1 MSASA
6 SDPSAMARLTDDSLY
21 DTWRLLRYT
30 YGLVPIVAGLDKF
43 ANLLVSWS
51 DYLNPVLVDLLP
63 VEPTTFM
70 WVVGVIEIAAGLAV
84 LTRWPREAAYV
95 VALWL
100 LLIAVNLVLAGQFD
114 VAVRDVVMAIGAVAL
129 ARLTPSSGSAG

>member
-1 MSASA
+1 MSDAASE
-6 SDPSAMARLTDDSLY
+6 PAMAQLEEDSLY

-43 ANLLVSWS
+43 ATVLVNWS
-51 DYLNPVLVDLLP
+51 DYLDPLVVDLLP
-63 VEPTTFM
+63 VAPTTFM
-70 WVVGVIEIAAGLAV
+70 WAVGLIEIAAGVAV
-84 LTRWPREAAYV
+84 LTRWTREAAYV

-100 LLIAVNLVLAGQFD
+100 VLIAVNLVLAGHYD

-129 ARLTPSSGSAG
+129 ARLTPRSLARS

>member
-1 MSASA
+1 MGDAS
-6 SDPSAMARLTDDSLY
+6 PGTTAMADIDEQSLY

-30 YGLVPIVAGLDKF
+30 YGLVPVVAGLDKF
-43 ANLLVSWS
+43 ANLLVSWD
-51 DYLNPVLVDLLP
+51 DYLSPLLLDLLP
-63 VEPTTFM
+63 VDPMAFM
-70 WVVGVIEIAAGLAV
+70 WLVGLIEIAAGVAV

-100 LLIAVNLVLAGQFD
+100 LLIAVNLVVAGQFD

-129 ARLTPSSGSAG
+129 ARLSPPAGGR